1 MWKIKTWMINEDKRQ
16 RQTFLLNICPW
27 HPFDSTHCSF
37 RPFIHLLWFPMCWEI
52 FDQEPIVILSEK
64 KTNGIEASA
73 ITFIPKAGKTSPS
86 QHFLCSSIAN
96 GWTSPTWMSPSIWR
110 PQIIII
116 STKPLYVLHNST
128 NLVWSSMRHYI
139 SHVHACGKL
148 STIRPGH
155 NQCGLLPVQR
165 YIETSYQ
172 EYALTQSRLI
182 QLQILHRRIC
192 LAKAQQ

>member
-1 MWKIKTWMINEDKRQ
+1 MKIKGKDKHLCS
-16 RQTFLLNICPW
+16 TFVLGTHLTLHIVLFALL
-27 HPFDSTHCSF
+27 
-37 RPFIHLLWFPMCWEI
+37 FISLGIPCVEKYLE
-52 FDQEPIVILSEK
+52 QETIAILSEK
-64 KTNGIEASA
+64 KTNGIEAPA
-73 ITFIPKAGKTSPS
+73 MTFIPKAGKTSPG
-86 QHFLCSSIAN
+86 QHFHCSSIAN
-96 GWTSPTWMSPSIWR
+96 GWTSPTWMSPSIWK

-128 NLVWSSMRHYI
+128 NLVWSSMRRCI

-155 NQCGLLPVQR
+155 NQCRLLMLPVQR

-192 LAKAQQ
+192 LAKVQQ

>member
-1 MWKIKTWMINEDKRQ
+1 MKIKGKDKHLCS
-16 RQTFLLNICPW
+16 TFVHLTLLIV
-27 HPFDSTHCSF
+27 FSAFFLISF
-37 RPFIHLLWFPMCWEI
+37 GIPCVEKYLE
-52 FDQEPIVILSEK
+52 QETIVILSEK

-73 ITFIPKAGKTSPS
+73 ITFIPKAGKMAGKTSPG
-86 QHFLCSSIAN
+86 QHFQCSSIAN

-139 SHVHACGKL
+139 SHVHACGKF

-155 NQCGLLPVQR
+155 NQCGLLMLPVQR

-182 QLQILHRRIC
+182 QLQILHRCIC
-192 LAKAQQ
+192 LAKVQQ